1 MRASQLLLPLLIVV
15 ALYFLFLRPQ
25 RTRQRAAQQLASSI
39 EPGQRVVT
47 TAGMYAT
54 VVEIDDAGVLLEIAP
69 GVEVRYV
76 RQAISRV
83 VDNELVAE
91 PVDGAPIDEEY
102 ADDEY
107 ASDEDASDEDASDE
121 YAEDGTEGGQ
131 LGDDEQAAGP
141 GGGASAVDLSKGRDG
156 TVSDPARDPADPA
169 RR

>member
-107 ASDEDASDEDASDE
+107 ASDEDASDE
-121 YAEDGTEGGQ
+121 YAEDGTEGGTEGGQ

-141 GGGASAVDLSKGRDG
+141 GGGATAVDLSKGRDG